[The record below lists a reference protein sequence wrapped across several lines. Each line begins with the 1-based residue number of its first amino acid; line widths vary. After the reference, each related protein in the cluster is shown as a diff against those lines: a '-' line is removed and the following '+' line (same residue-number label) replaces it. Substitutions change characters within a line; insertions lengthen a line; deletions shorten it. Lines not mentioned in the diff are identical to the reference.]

1 MGETG
6 RKTEIEVAVTT
17 APFAVNEL
25 YDDFV
30 SREEPVTG
38 TIVMHHGRVKVPGKV
53 VVDFSR
59 VTLDALVDDVV
70 TALHQVAREATWK
83 FHLHQIFIQ
92 HRLGEVGSGDDVL
105 LVICSSATRRE
116 AFAACAWL
124 VDEIK
129 QEKII
134 ALREWP

>member
-1 MGETG
+1 MGEIG
-6 RKTEIEVAVTT
+6 RKPEIEVTVTSE
-17 APFAVNEL
+17 PFAAEEL
-25 YDDFV
+25 YARFAG
-30 SREEPVTG
+30 REGPATG
-38 TIVMHHGRVKVPGKV
+38 TIVMHHGRVKVPGKLV
-53 VVDFSR
+53 PDFSH
-59 VTLDALVDDVV
+59 VTLDALVEDVV
-70 TALHQVAREATWK
+70 DALRRVAGDATWK
-83 FHLHQIFIQ
+83 FHLHRIFIL
-92 HRLGEVGSGDDVL
+92 HRLGSVGPGDGVL